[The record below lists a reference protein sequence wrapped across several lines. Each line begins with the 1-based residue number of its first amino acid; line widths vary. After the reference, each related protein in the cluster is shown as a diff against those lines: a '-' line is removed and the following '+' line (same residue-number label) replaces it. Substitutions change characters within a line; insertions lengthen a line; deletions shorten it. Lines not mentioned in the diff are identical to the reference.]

1 MTSAELRK
9 RFLGFFEKRGHRVAP
24 SSSLVP
30 HDDPTLL
37 FINAGMNQFKDVFLG
52 LEKRDYRRAAS
63 VQKCVRAGG
72 KHNDLES
79 VGMTARHHT
88 FFEMLGNF
96 SFGDYF
102 KKDAID
108 FGWDFLTKELEL
120 PPERLAVSVFEG
132 DSEVPADEEAAQ
144 HWARYVP
151 TERIHRLGRKDNFWS
166 MGDTGPCGPC
176 SEIHFHQGD
185 HVSCPELKGC
195 LGVACECDRWLEI
208 WNLVFMQFN
217 RDADGKTEAL
227 PSPSVDTGMGLERIS
242 AVSQGVDSNYD
253 TDLFKS
259 YLAEIESLTG
269 ETYGASEQDDISFRV
284 IADHVR
290 ATTFLITDGV
300 MPQNEGRGYVLRK
313 IMRRAMRHGKRLG
326 LEEPFL
332 HELTGTVVEQMQE
345 AYPELLLGQDLV
357 NRVVHSEEDRFKCTL
372 ATGIAALENEL
383 AFLETS
389 FPDMA
394 PPRQQPPRGGQVSPL
409 LPPNAPTLSGKVA
422 FKLYDTFGLP
432 LDMLDEISSERGITV
447 DAAGF
452 EKEMAE
458 QRRRARESWKKV
470 ALDKSVDKSIY
481 GNLRNR
487 VETEFRGYERTVVD
501 DAKVLALTHE
511 DNEVPALV
519 EGQEGEVF
527 LDYTPF
533 YAEGGGQ
540 VGDRGILSGQEGVAD
555 VLDTQVPIP
564 GLYAH
569 RVRIKKGTL
578 ARDQKVV
585 ARVDEQTRRS
595 TASHHT
601 TTHMLHAALRETLG
615 PHVKQSGSLVAP
627 DRLRF
632 DFSHFAPVQPRE
644 LEAIES
650 RVNDKIQ
657 EDLAIKTAELPLD
670 EALDRG
676 AIAFFGEKY
685 GERVRVV
692 EVPDFSIELCGG
704 THLHHTGQAG
714 LFVLTSESSISS
726 GVRRVEAL
734 TGQAAVDYA
743 RSQRRLVEGVSEA
756 LRTQPEALIA
766 SAERLRDE
774 LKKREKEIEQLKLKL
789 ATGSPQAVEDRSTEI
804 GGVLVWTPEPL
815 QNYNKKEHR
824 QFMDAFKNKNRNRPW
839 VAISGAISDGRVSV
853 IVEVSPDVTK
863 KLRADQ
869 LMKRLL
875 PIIDGRG
882 GGKPE
887 RAEAGGRHPEQLEN
901 LYEEGRKTVRGT
913 LGG

>member
-1 MTSAELRK
+1 MTERTGPHMTSAELRK
-9 RFLGFFEKRGHRVAP
+9 RFLGFFEERGHRVVP

-30 HDDPTLL
+30 HNDPTLL

-52 LEKRDYRRAAS
+52 VEKRDYLRATS

-72 KHNDLES
+72 KHNDLEN
-79 VGMTARHHT
+79 VGVTARHHT

-120 PPERLAVSVFEG
+120 PSERLAVSVFEG
-132 DSEVPADEEAAQ
+132 DDEVAADDEAAK
-144 HWARYVP
+144 HWAGHVP
-151 TERIHRLGRKDNFWS
+151 TERIHRLGREDNFWS

-176 SEIHFHQGD
+176 SEVHFHQGD
-185 HVSCPELKGC
+185 HLPCQALKGC

-217 RDADGKTEAL
+217 RDTDGKTNAL
-227 PSPSVDTGMGLERIS
+227 PAPSVDTGMGLERIS

-253 TDLFKS
+253 TDLFKP
-259 YLAEIESLTG
+259 YIAEIESLTG
-269 ETYGASEQDDISFRV
+269 KTYGVAPEDDVSFRV
-284 IADHVR
+284 VADHVR
-290 ATTFLITDGV
+290 ATTFLVTDGV

-332 HELTGTVVEQMQE
+332 HELTRTVVEQMQE

-357 NRVVHSEEDRFKCTL
+357 NRVVHSEEDRFKTTL
-372 ATGIAALENEL
+372 ATGIVALEKVLDGVPEGGRL
-383 AFLETS
+383 AG
-389 FPDMA
+389 PD
-394 PPRQQPPRGGQVSPL
+394 
-409 LPPNAPTLSGKVA
+409 A

-432 LDMLDEISSERGITV
+432 LDMLDEISSEQGIAV
-447 DAAGF
+447 DAEGF

-458 QRRRARESWKKV
+458 QRRRARESWKR
-470 ALDKSVDKSIY
+470 AAADRSIDKSIY
-481 GNLRNR
+481 GDIRNR
-487 VETEFRGYERTVVD
+487 VETQFLGHERTVVD
-501 DAKVLALTHE
+501 DAQVIALTQE
-511 DNEVPALV
+511 DKEVPTLV
-519 EGQEGEVF
+519 EGQEGQVF

-540 VGDRGILSGQEGVAD
+540 VGDRGILSGPDGVAD
-555 VLDTQVPIP
+555 VLDTQVPVP
-564 GLYAH
+564 GVYAH
-569 RVRIKKGTL
+569 RVRMRKGAL
-578 ARDQKVV
+578 ARDQRVG
-585 ARVDEQTRRS
+585 ARVDEQTRS
-595 TASHHT
+595 ATAAHHT

-615 PHVKQSGSLVAP
+615 PHVKQSGSLVAS

-632 DFSHFAPVQPRE
+632 DFSHFAPVPPGE
-644 LEAIES
+644 LETIES

-657 EDLAIKTAELPLD
+657 EDLAVETAEMPID
-670 EALDRG
+670 KALERG

-685 GERVRVV
+685 GDRVRVV

-704 THLHHTGQAG
+704 THLHRTGQAG
-714 LFVLTSESSISS
+714 LFVLTSESSISA

-734 TGQAAVDYA
+734 TGQAAVDYI
-743 RSQRRLVEGVSEA
+743 RSQRRLVDGVSQA
-756 LRTQPEALIA
+756 LRAQPEELIA

-789 ATGSPQAVEDRSTEI
+789 ATGAPQSAKDRSNEI

-815 QNYNKKEHR
+815 QNYDKKEHR
-824 QFMDAFKNKNRNRPW
+824 QFMDAFKNKNQNRSW
-839 VAISGAISDGRVSV
+839 IAISGAINDEKVSV

-863 KLRADQ
+863 RLPANQ
-869 LMKRLL
+869 LMKHLL

-882 GGKPE
+882 GGKAE
-887 RAEAGGRHPEQLEN
+887 RAEAGGRHPERLEN
-901 LYEEGRKTVRGT
+901 LYEEGRKTVRET

>member
-1 MTSAELRK
+1 
-9 RFLGFFEKRGHRVAP
+9 
-24 SSSLVP
+24 
-30 HDDPTLL
+30 
-37 FINAGMNQFKDVFLG
+37 
-52 LEKRDYRRAAS
+52 
-63 VQKCVRAGG
+63 
-72 KHNDLES
+72 
-79 VGMTARHHT
+79 
-88 FFEMLGNF
+88 
-96 SFGDYF
+96 
-102 KKDAID
+102 
-108 FGWDFLTKELEL
+108 
-120 PPERLAVSVFEG
+120 
-132 DSEVPADEEAAQ
+132 
-144 HWARYVP
+144 
-151 TERIHRLGRKDNFWS
+151 
-166 MGDTGPCGPC
+166 GPC
-176 SEIHFHQGD
+176 SEVHFHQGD
-185 HVSCPELKGC
+185 HLPCPELKGC
-195 LGVACECDRWLEI
+195 LGAACECDRWLEI

-227 PSPSVDTGMGLERIS
+227 PAPSVDTGMGLERIA

-269 ETYGASEQDDISFRV
+269 KTYGASEQDDISFRV

-357 NRVVHSEEDRFKCTL
+357 NRVVHSEEDRFKTTL
-372 ATGIAALENEL
+372 ATGIAALEKML
-383 AFLETS
+383 
-389 FPDMA
+389 DGV
-394 PPRQQPPRGGQVSPL
+394 RDGGQL
-409 LPPNAPTLSGKVA
+409 AGTDA

-447 DAAGF
+447 DTEGF

-458 QRRRARESWKKV
+458 QRRRARESWKNV
-470 ALDKSVDKSIY
+470 AVDRSVDKSIY
-481 GNLRNR
+481 GGLRNR
-487 VETEFRGYERTVVD
+487 VETQFLGYERTVVEN
-501 DAKVLALTHE
+501 AKVLALTHE
-511 DNEVPALV
+511 DKEVPALV

-527 LDYTPF
+527 LDCTPF

-569 RVRIKKGTL
+569 RVRIRKGTL

-585 ARVDEQTRRS
+585 ARVDEHTRRS

-632 DFSHFAPVQPRE
+632 DFSHFAPVQPGE

-657 EDLAIKTAELPLD
+657 EDLAVKTAEMPID
-670 EALDRG
+670 EALERG

-734 TGQAAVDYA
+734 TGQAAVDYI

-756 LRTQPEALIA
+756 LRTQPEELIA

-789 ATGSPQAVEDRSTEI
+789 ATGSPQAAEDRSTEI

-824 QFMDAFKNKNRNRPW
+824 QFVDAFKNKNRNRPW
-839 VAISGAISDGRVSV
+839 VAISGAISDGKVSV

-901 LYEEGRKTVRGT
+901 LYEEGRKTVRET
-913 LGG
+913 LGVE